1 MGGSDDVEKDMVY
14 LQQTNFSLAAGFWGI
29 CLLSAFILLRRL
41 KLASVS
47 IFHSWRPQRW
57 WQVNQSQFID
67 GETSFAF
74 SNASSVLIQIDAV
87 LLFAEG
93 RWQTVIMLIY
103 FSKYSTSLWTRK
115 MLSRPKS
122 QYVLP
127 ASSPNGVMTLL
138 LLHGSFLLLFCSI
151 VSLVFF
157 LTICLMLIYWFECF
171 LFPDLNFLISYIFR
185 SLITSTFREKLAK
198 PLTFRA

>member
-14 LQQTNFSLAAGFWGI
+14 LQQTNFSLAASFWGI

-122 QYVLP
+122 QYVQP

-138 LLHGSFLLLFCSI
+138 VLHGSFLLLFCSI